1 MNEEIQKA
9 LDHLA
14 EKFIANEK
22 ILLQDPLLTG
32 IEVSSVY
39 RLQNGVD
46 IKITIGRNL
55 ENEHENQ

>member
-1 MNEEIQKA
+1 MNEDLQKA

-22 ILLQDPLLTG
+22 ILLEEPLLTG
-32 IEVSSVY
+32 IEVTSVY
-39 RLQNGVD
+39 RLKNGVD

-55 ENEHENQ
+55 ENENENQ